1 MRPTPRPDSPERRPN
16 IGFAPRPLR
25 GQTLLT
31 EQSVING
38 GVIVRC
44 RPTQNKATWGRIIT
58 LVPLQAMFALALV
71 SSGRS
76 AAEAGSST
84 QAPTRLDG
92 PAATGELYNGTFR

>member
-1 MRPTPRPDSPERRPN
+1 MRPTSRPDSPERRPN
-16 IGFAPRPLR
+16 IGFARPLR

-58 LVPLQAMFALALV
+58 LVPLQAMFALAV
-71 SSGRS
+71 VQSGQS
-76 AAEAGSST
+76 AA
-84 QAPTRLDG
+84 D
-92 PAATGELYNGTFR
+92 